1 MYGNFCSTFA
11 YILVK
16 VFSDFGGIAKGKAAS
31 EIYPLTSLKIHLR
44 LYFDHWN
51 TRNYTEARGDVS
63 IRQLRQQDI
72 SILRVSVLIRAC
84 QWLHILPLPF
94 LPKNRIFQT
103 FLTKNLLFALFICQF
118 GFFFVPLH
126 AFGVQYNSLGN
137 CVAQKGTF
145 LCYIFYHYHEN

>member
-1 MYGNFCSTFA
+1 MYSNFCSTFA

-44 LYFDHWN
+44 LYFNHWN
-51 TRNYTEARGDVS
+51 TRNYTEAMGDVS

-72 SILRVSVLIRAC
+72 SILRVSVLVCGRC
-84 QWLHILPLPF
+84 MSPLYF
-94 LPKNRIFQT
+94 HLKKRIFQT

-118 GFFFVPLH
+118 GFFFVPLR

-145 LCYIFYHYHEN
+145 LCYIFNHYHEN